1 MTQFGLKNISL
12 CIEKYCYNFM
22 KKIFCIIYPEEE
34 DNNYEEIDLENP
46 PSFDEYNPLIKRNV
60 NMKEIIIEDY
70 VHV

>member
-12 CIEKYCYNFM
+12 CIEKYCYKFM
-22 KKIFCIIYPEEE
+22 KKIFCMIYPEEE
-34 DNNYEEIDLENP
+34 DNNYEEVDLETP
-46 PSFDEYNPLIKRNV
+46 QSFDEYNSIVKRNV